1 MRIFWAR
8 TLLPDLVCPPSTDP
22 LLRHK
27 TTRRG
32 FYDAAW
38 QAAEA
43 AGGFDAIFVNE
54 RGHVTEGGRST
65 VWIVRNGRW
74 ITPPLEDGVLPGI
87 ERERML
93 ADPDLPTLEQSIT
106 PEDLLAADAVWVVN
120 ALRGRLPAIL
130 TAA

>member
-1 MRIFWAR
+1 
-8 TLLPDLVCPPSTDP
+8 LG
-22 LLRHK
+22 HK

-54 RGHVTEGGRST
+54 QRHVTEGGRST

-74 ITPPLEDGVLPGI
+74 ITPPLKDGVLPGI
-87 ERERML
+87 ERARML

-106 PEDLLAADAVWVVN
+106 PEDLSEADAVWVVN

-130 TAA
+130 TAG